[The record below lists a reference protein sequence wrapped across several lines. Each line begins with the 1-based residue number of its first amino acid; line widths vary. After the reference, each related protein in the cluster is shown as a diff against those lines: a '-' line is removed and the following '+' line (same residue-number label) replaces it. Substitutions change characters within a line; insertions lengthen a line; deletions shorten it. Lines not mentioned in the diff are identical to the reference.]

1 MTYLP
6 FRVMNGVLPDE
17 RLSGRRKGDKSA
29 AGGQPGKEQRMYIKT
44 MENRKDLVKRI
55 EQLTDEKAVYTRMP
69 ECAFEIGEF
78 KVERYG
84 TLVFTEEA
92 DTEVIDTLLAEG
104 LIRVYEPEEGTD
116 VEGTEGTEDTEE
128 AAEDPEPVEVTISL
142 PMANHTVRSLRNL
155 TAMLYSRGGLISKAT
170 GGQFSCTED
179 LLEALS
185 TASDIPAF
193 LNTLESHPGALEG
206 LELSADTVTF
216 TGFPETD
223 RADRIQTFTTLAS
236 LMNRMALEQK
246 HTLARPVMAE
256 NEKYSF
262 RIWLISLGMKGDEFK
277 TARRILLALLD
288 GNAAFKDEAMKER
301 WKEKRRAASQPMGAE
316 NAERC
321 DAEIV
326 VTVDAETE
334 PVGDEDVTTVESEPV
349 ITEDAE

>member
-104 LIRVYEPEEGTD
+104 LIRVYEPEENTD
-116 VEGTEGTEDTEE
+116 VEEQDTE

-185 TASDIPAF
+185 TASDMPAF

-206 LELSADTVTF
+206 LEFSADTVTF

-236 LMNRMALEQK
+236 MMNRMALEQK

-277 TARRILLALLD
+277 TARRILLASLE

-301 WKEKRRAASQPMGAE
+301 WKEKRKAMPQ
-316 NAERC
+316 
-321 DAEIV
+321 
-326 VTVDAETE
+326 
-334 PVGDEDVTTVESEPV
+334 PV
-349 ITEDAE
+349 ITEDAERSDAPTCDQ

>member
-1 MTYLP
+1 
-6 FRVMNGVLPDE
+6 
-17 RLSGRRKGDKSA
+17 
-29 AGGQPGKEQRMYIKT
+29 MYIKT

-104 LIRVYEPEEGTD
+104 LIRVYEPEEDTD
-116 VEGTEGTEDTEE
+116 EEGTEGTEE

-142 PMANHTVRSLRNL
+142 PMVNHNVRSLRNL
-155 TAMLYSRGGLISKAT
+155 IAMLYSRGGLISKAT
-170 GGQFSCTED
+170 GGHFSCTED

-185 TASDIPAF
+185 TASDMPAF

-206 LELSADTVTF
+206 LEFSADTVTF

-223 RADRIQTFTTLAS
+223 RTDRIQTFTTLAS
-236 LMNRMALEQK
+236 MINRMALEQK
-246 HTLARPVMAE
+246 HTLARTVMAE

-277 TARRILLALLD
+277 TARRILLASLE

-301 WKEKRRAASQPMGAE
+301 WKEKRKAMPQ
-316 NAERC
+316 
-321 DAEIV
+321 
-326 VTVDAETE
+326 
-334 PVGDEDVTTVESEPV
+334 PV
-349 ITEDAE
+349 ITEDAERSDAPTCDQ